1 VAVTDGTSFEDVP
14 VTYLPRSFP
23 KREFRAAALERTLDA
38 VAAGCDVVHIHG
50 CWNFFG
56 WTAARWCWRRS
67 VPYVLSPRGMLYP
80 WSFRQG
86 RWVRKRLSYAFF
98 EKPTLRR
105 ARCIHATSLQ
115 EAAVVTALGL
125 GNDVAVVPNGIDDL
139 GEPQPP
145 RSDAFRAR
153 FGVQPA
159 DFLFLFLGR
168 IHPKKG
174 LDTLLAAFREV
185 TGRARRAMLLIAGAG
200 DPAYVA
206 SLQASARD
214 VIDAG
219 RIVFAGHLT
228 GIDRRLALASADAFA
243 LTSHSE
249 NFGLSVAEAM
259 AAGLPVVVSRE
270 CPWPQIETWRAGMW
284 VDNTPAAVRDAL
296 QTLMND
302 PAAARAMGQN
312 GCRQARVHLEWS
324 HLADDMLRL
333 YARASVTP

>member
-1 VAVTDGTSFEDVP
+1 
-14 VTYLPRSFP
+14 
-23 KREFRAAALERTLDA
+23 
-38 VAAGCDVVHIHG
+38 
-50 CWNFFG
+50 
-56 WTAARWCWRRS
+56 
-67 VPYVLSPRGMLYP
+67 M
-80 WSFRQG
+80 
-86 RWVRKRLSYAFF
+86 
-98 EKPTLRR
+98 
-105 ARCIHATSLQ
+105 
-115 EAAVVTALGL
+115 VTALTL
-125 GNDVAVVPNGIDDL
+125 GNEVTVVPNGLDDL
-139 GEPQPP
+139 DEAQGP

-159 DFLFLFLGR
+159 DCLVLFLGR

-185 TGRARRAMLLIAGAG
+185 THHKRRAMLLIAGAG
-200 DPAYVA
+200 EPKYVA
-206 SLQASARD
+206 SLKASARD
-214 VIDAG
+214 LIDAG

-228 GIDRRLALASADAFA
+228 GIDRRLALASADAFV

-284 VDNTPAAVRDAL
+284 VDNTPAAVSGAL

-312 GCRQARVHLEWS
+312 GCRQARVHLEWG
-324 HLADDMLRL
+324 HLADEMLRL
-333 YARASVTP
+333 YARAIGMP